1 MRIPTGEFAR
11 SVIVSIS
18 VCGTGGSGANP
29 GVQPMEQW
37 PNWERRQ
44 TEDLVDVKIIV
55 SSSLTCSIN
64 KMAGITIIDVK
75 IVGLC
80 SKHRQEGDDIPKN
93 KYGVPYPDKDICC
106 IVCDLN

>member
-1 MRIPTGEFAR
+1 
-11 SVIVSIS
+11 
-18 VCGTGGSGANP
+18 
-29 GVQPMEQW
+29 
-37 PNWERRQ
+37 
-44 TEDLVDVKIIV
+44 
-55 SSSLTCSIN
+55 
-64 KMAGITIIDVK
+64 MAGITIIDVK